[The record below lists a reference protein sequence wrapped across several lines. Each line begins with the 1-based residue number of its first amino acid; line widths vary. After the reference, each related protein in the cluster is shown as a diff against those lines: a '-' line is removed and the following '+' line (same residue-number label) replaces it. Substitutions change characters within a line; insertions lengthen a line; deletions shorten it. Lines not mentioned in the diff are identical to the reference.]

1 MRTFWDFVG
10 WLVFYVRCCI
20 RLSLVRWLLV
30 IFVVNVKENG
40 RHRFVYIFRNCI
52 SLIFWLTLTFTR
64 LLSYWNVTY
73 IWSVCIARDVAAIKC
88 YKSTKI
94 TILDWQTWW
103 HLLYTER
110 LKWLFGGAYC
120 AAEKE
125 CSVPVDL
132 FFNLIDVFIS
142 ICFPNSYLPVTMYL
156 LCKRFIIHSRIWSW
170 AIYIVHACNLIITI

>member
-10 WLVFYVRCCI
+10 WPVFYVRCCI
-20 RLSLVRWLLV
+20 HVSLVRWLLV

-88 YKSTKI
+88 LKSTKI
-94 TILDWQTWW
+94 TILDLTNVMTSTVV
-103 HLLYTER
+103 YTER

-125 CSVPVDL
+125 CSVSVDL

-142 ICFPNSYLPVTMYL
+142 ICFLNSYLPVTMYL
-156 LCKRFIIHSRIWSW
+156 LCKRFIIHYMHESGHGLYTLYMHVS
-170 AIYIVHACNLIITI
+170 